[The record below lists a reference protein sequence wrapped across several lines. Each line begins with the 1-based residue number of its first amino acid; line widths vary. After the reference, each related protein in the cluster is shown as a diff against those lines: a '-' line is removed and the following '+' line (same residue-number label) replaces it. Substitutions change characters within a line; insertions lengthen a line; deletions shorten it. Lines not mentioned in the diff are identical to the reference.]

1 MSVEVSQSYG
11 GGEGVGGLNVT
22 LRRSEARVGGG
33 RGEGGGERGILGNE
47 LAQLLAARGT
57 RLLGLGRAGGEEGRE
72 ISRKS
77 ERSGGF
83 RVPNGV

>member
-1 MSVEVSQSYG
+1 MVRDEEVVLLAAVADAS
-11 GGEGVGGLNVT
+11 
-22 LRRSEARVGGG
+22 